1 MSVQRID
8 SPHTNTHGWQARWPL
23 PGTRKVKRRLTRF
36 FADDK
41 HGGTYHAWEMA
52 QRAEKR
58 RQRAAKQEARRG

>member
-23 PGTRKVKRRLTRF
+23 PGSRTDKRRLTRF

-41 HGGTYHAWEMA
+41 HGGQYDALVLA
-52 QRAEKR
+52 QKAEKR
-58 RQRAAKQEARRG
+58 LRRAAKQEARRG